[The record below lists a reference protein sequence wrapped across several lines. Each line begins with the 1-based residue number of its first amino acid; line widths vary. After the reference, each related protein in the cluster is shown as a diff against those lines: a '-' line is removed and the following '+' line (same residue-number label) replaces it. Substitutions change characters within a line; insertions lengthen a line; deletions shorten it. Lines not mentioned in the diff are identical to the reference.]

1 MTCILAPSG
10 YQIQKKEE
18 RVSDNVDYGTFALY
32 RLEDGIN
39 RVQNSVRGAYYGAR
53 LASKRIGDLTAKG
66 GPLVSAVKKSAEEMK
81 KISTAL
87 ERIEEDLTDIAVLS
101 YSAHFSEFLR
111 ALLNLEKPP
120 ALPET
125 VKEVEELVG
134 APGAL
139 AKADNMFPLFLAL
152 AGAAVRGGKLDK
164 RALQALGKD
173 EVEIPFSLGKMLL
186 FREGD
191 RVGLTD
197 KQIEAMGKAILD
209 SGRVLR
215 SKRL

>member
-1 MTCILAPSG
+1 M
-10 YQIQKKEE
+10 
-18 RVSDNVDYGTFALY
+18 SDNVDYGTFALY

-53 LASKRIGDLTAKG
+53 LASRRIGDLTAKG

-87 ERIEEDLTDIAVLS
+87 ERIEEDLTDIAVLA
-101 YSAHFSEFLR
+101 YAAHFSEFLR
-111 ALLNLEKPP
+111 ALLNVETPP
-120 ALPET
+120 ALSET
-125 VKEVEELVG
+125 VKGVEGLAG
-134 APGAL
+134 TPGAL

-152 AGAAVRGGKLDK
+152 TGTSVRGGKLDK

-173 EVEIPFSLGKMLL
+173 EVEIPFAAGKMLL

-197 KQIEAMGKAILD
+197 KQLEAMGKAILEAA
-209 SGRVLR
+209 RILR
-215 SKRL
+215 SKRV